1 MTTQKTRC
9 PYCSSVFAVTDAQ
22 LAIRDGYTRC
32 GKCFQVFKAD
42 DYLIQVRGAEPSLAT
57 SPLENKTK
65 NPSVLDELTKISPP
79 KGMGFNDE
87 LNNFLD
93 NASQQSQPS
102 AVIIAKKTTMH
113 GDQKQKETVKLSAA
127 SHLDSAPDLKIPQS
141 RAASVAIKEP
151 TVAKPPS
158 LGKEF
163 NEQWLNET
171 IAVTKET
178 HNQSIS
184 KTATV
189 TPPDSPAAKNLAP
202 ALSAVPAPKILA
214 QAPLPKSIAPTTPSV
229 PTTGLKVVK
238 TDMQDVDDDLMGY
251 LNKNSVPAASNVK
264 VKSTRVL
271 PGMNDF
277 HANQRSKKKD
287 QSVPMHF
294 NAPKRN
300 VALDKLKERQPLFNI
315 NVLHTLGW
323 FFVSLLL
330 VALLAAQYIFFNFDQ
345 LAANPR
351 YQPLMHKVC
360 LQLNCDVPL
369 IDISKIKI
377 NKAIARRYPANPT
390 GATKFTA
397 TMTNSSTESQP
408 YPSIRFIV
416 LKNKQV
422 ISGRI
427 LRPSEYVKSGYN
439 SQLRIMPNHPVEI
452 EFVVKISRESIPVFA
467 VDPVL

>member
-1 MTTQKTRC
+1 VTTQKTRC

-42 DYLIQVRGAEPSLAT
+42 DYLIQVRGAEPSLAA
-57 SPLENKTK
+57 SPLENKTR

-87 LNNFLD
+87 LNNFLGK
-93 NASQQSQPS
+93 ASPQSQPS
-102 AVIIAKKTTMH
+102 EVLIVKQPILTD
-113 GDQKQKETVKLSAA
+113 DQKAKETLTFRINPNL
-127 SHLDSAPDLKIPQS
+127 HSAPDLETPKS
-141 RAASVAIKEP
+141 RSVSAPIADRAPERP
-151 TVAKPPS
+151 HS

-178 HNQSIS
+178 RNQSIS

-189 TPPDSPAAKNLAP
+189 TPPVSPAAKILAP
-202 ALSAVPAPKILA
+202 ALSTVPAPKILA
-214 QAPLPKSIAPTTPSV
+214 QAPVPKSIAPTTPSV
-229 PTTGLKVVK
+229 PTTGHKVVK
-238 TDMQDVDDDLMGY
+238 KDIHDVDDDLMGY
-251 LNKNSVPAASNVK
+251 LNKNSVPAASIVK
-264 VKSTRVL
+264 IKSTRVL

-287 QSVPMHF
+287 QSLPMHF

-300 VALDKLKERQPLFNI
+300 VALDKLKERKPLFDI

-377 NKAIARRYPANPT
+377 NKAIARHYPANPT

-408 YPSIRFIV
+408 YPTIRLIV

-422 ISGRI
+422 LSGRI

-439 SQLRIMPNHPVEI
+439 SQLRIIPNHPVEI
-452 EFVVKISRESIPVFA
+452 EFVVKISRDAIPVFA
-467 VDPVL
+467 LDPVL